1 MSEMPVRTRPFRS
14 IASATEHIR
23 QAHGILLYV
32 LLVGVVGVALA
43 VTTVTILDRLA
54 IEKTAAEYRRSEF
67 LRAAEWVSTEVSK
80 SGGIANAAKL
90 SELFRTILNIRMSIR
105 QLEAFAIG
113 PDRARLLLSSH
124 PDAETQPLS
133 ADEQNAAEEGRSIAR
148 FDGSSADRV
157 WVITAP
163 LVDRGHVIGALRG
176 RFSIWKFDLLI
187 LRQLE
192 VAVLG
197 ASAAAVLLCA
207 AFVLLIKYQVHRP
220 IARLLEV
227 MRSTSAGDLSVQ
239 APLIGPSDI
248 QELAAQFN
256 RMVSQVR
263 AGLEEKE
270 RLLSEIQ
277 ALNQSLEGRIV
288 EAVSELRRTGQ
299 MLADAQVQAERSEK
313 LAALGE
319 LSAVMAH
326 ELGNPL
332 NAIAGRLHLL
342 NGEDDSRERLRHL
355 DIVKSEIGRMETTI
369 RHILDSTHIK
379 VRHSAVDLNKIIRDV
394 LELVAPMLGMQG
406 VDLKIDLL
414 PGLPLIAGDRNM
426 IRGMAMN
433 LITNARH
440 AMPNGGELTIE
451 TRESDDRPVAGFVAL
466 AGARSSL
473 SHGVR
478 FSVRDTG
485 HGIPPDQLQRIFEP
499 FFTTRRAEGGTGL
512 GLMICRRAVSYS
524 GGRLV
529 VESRPE
535 CGTTFTIDLPIS
547 EESAGDSRHA

>member
-1 MSEMPVRTRPFRS
+1 MPVRTRPFRS

-379 VRHSAVDLNKIIRDV
+379 VRHSAVDLNEIIRDV
-394 LELVAPMLGMQG
+394 LGLIAPMLGMQG

>member
-1 MSEMPVRTRPFRS
+1 MPVRTRPFRS

-379 VRHSAVDLNKIIRDV
+379 VRHSAVDLNEIIRDV
-394 LELVAPMLGMQG
+394 LGLVAPMLGMQG